1 MLYVFWVVFVIF
13 FFSSRRRH
21 TRCALVTG
29 VQTCALP
36 IFRIAYTRAALKALR
51 RMPANTARTVRDKI
65 ELYAADPAS
74 LANNVRK
81 LQGRAGY
88 RLRVGDWRV
97 IFDEDGAVL
106 AILEIRPRGW
116 AYDCGTYDGPSNA
129 RTQSRRRGTGS
140 YRTRVVE

>member
-1 MLYVFWVVFVIF
+1 ML
-13 FFSSRRRH
+13 
-21 TRCALVTG
+21 
-29 VQTCALP
+29 
-36 IFRIAYTRAALKALR
+36 RIAYTRAALKALR

-106 AILEIRPRGW
+106 AILEIRPRGG
-116 AYDCGTYDGPSNA
+116 AYD
-129 RTQSRRRGTGS
+129 
-140 YRTRVVE
+140 